1 MKVFWMIAAGVCI
14 AVAAFFLVRRD
25 FNTAFVVAALGM
37 IFWFLNY
44 RAQMK
49 EVIAAADAE
58 NDKGYAYDTKHVMDA
73 PQSHA
78 TWMDG
83 HRLGY
88 VSSGK
93 LYVFDFDSA
102 NSRTL
107 VAADPA
113 LLPAFT
119 RDYKYLYTTAPGA
132 TADVPSLLSRTPL
145 RTSSDL

>member
-1 MKVFWMIAAGVCI
+1 MQHITVPVHVLTTTNPNYIEFSDNARFIMIENGSK
-14 AVAAFFLVRRD
+14 F
-25 FNTAFVVAALGM
+25 AL
-37 IFWFLNY
+37 Y
-44 RAQMK
+44 
-49 EVIAAADAE
+49 DAE

-102 NSRTL
+102 NSRML

-132 TADVPSLLSRTPL
+132 TADVPSILSRTPL